1 MITFDVLLF
10 SIPGSTI
17 HRKPVSFGAE
27 FYFFLS
33 IQVPSFIYLT
43 IHAHRL
49 QNLPKRIFAFRICQ
63 QDYYQLPLSDLNYI
77 RFELY
82 YSAQVCFM
90 NKGHMIL
97 PALPYYRRICRWT
110 RIVTTSLKSAC
121 SSCVI
126 IVSDD
131 HYTSW
136 KSFKKPVSKHRFS
149 SKQKHPILS
158 VRR

>member
-1 MITFDVLLF
+1 MFYSFRVQAAQFIANRFHLVLNFIF
-10 SIPGSTI
+10 SFHSNSVFYISNNPCS
-17 HRKPVSFGAE
+17 SLAE
-27 FYFFLS
+27 SAQKNLRF
-33 IQVPSFIYLT
+33 
-43 IHAHRL
+43 
-49 QNLPKRIFAFRICQ
+49 QNLPTR
-63 QDYYQLPLSDLNYI
+63 LLSVTTL

-82 YSAQVCFM
+82 YSTQVCFL

-97 PALPYYRRICRWT
+97 PALPYFRRICRWT

-149 SKQKHPILS
+149 SKQKLPILS
-158 VRR
+158 ARR